1 MVEYGHAVDTSE
13 PTAQVP
19 LCPGSV
25 RLKLARAGPSTIKAR
40 SFDLAGNRSAEST
53 DIRVMVS

>member
-1 MVEYGHAVDTSE
+1 MLEYGYTIDTSE
-13 PTAQVP
+13 PTARVP

-25 RLKLARAGPSTIKAR
+25 RLKLARAGLSTIKAW
-40 SFDLAGNRSAEST
+40 SFDRAGNQSAEST